1 MCTCRRRLVMET
13 FEEILEQ
20 YEPMI
25 SSIIRKLNIYKNY
38 DSFRQTARIALW
50 QAWLNFDEAKG
61 KFSNYAYTTIKTTL
75 LKEMTKEN
83 RYSYV
88 QIAWERDDLTN
99 AAHHYQMK
107 NNTVQ
112 EVVLFEEIE
121 ELLTD
126 DELALLL
133 DLYFFGYSYE
143 ALAEKHGIAISTLK
157 KRRQRLMEKIRKQL
171 NE

>member
-1 MCTCRRRLVMET
+1 MET

-75 LKEMTKEN
+75 LKEMTKDN
-83 RYSYV
+83 KYSEV
-88 QIAWERDDLTN
+88 QIAMEKDDLTH
-99 AAHHYQMK
+99 AAHYYQMK
-107 NNTVQ
+107 HNTVQ
-112 EVVLFEEIE
+112 DVKLFEEIQQILTGE
-121 ELLTD
+121 EYELLI
-126 DELALLL
+126 EL
-133 DLYFFGYSYE
+133 YIFGYSYRT
-143 ALAEKHGIAISTLK
+143 LAEKHGIPITTLK
-157 KRRQRLMEKIRKQL
+157 KRRQRLMEKIRKRL
-171 NE
+171 SEE